1 MNRKVS
7 TAEELLELIRS
18 AVKDVDHSINEAVS
32 NLKEAKAYAEDIE
45 HVYANDLYNLAERGK
60 EEREIN
66 ATSLDLLWTD
76 NTDEIHERV
85 DKLVN
90 HFVVK
95 RDQFLKAKNV
105 RIRFYEIL
113 EEDNESN

>member
-66 ATSLDLLWTD
+66 ATSLDLVWKDRKSTRLNSSHSD
-76 NTDEIHERV
+76 RS
-85 DKLVN
+85 
-90 HFVVK
+90 
-95 RDQFLKAKNV
+95 RMPSSA
-105 RIRFYEIL
+105 
-113 EEDNESN
+113 

>member
-66 ATSLDLLWTD
+66 ATSLDLVWNSFDASVLVKHL
-76 NTDEIHERV
+76 NV
-85 DKLVN
+85 YKDK
-90 HFVVK
+90 FV
-95 RDQFLKAKNV
+95 KANKI

-113 EEDNESN
+113 EEDNEQN